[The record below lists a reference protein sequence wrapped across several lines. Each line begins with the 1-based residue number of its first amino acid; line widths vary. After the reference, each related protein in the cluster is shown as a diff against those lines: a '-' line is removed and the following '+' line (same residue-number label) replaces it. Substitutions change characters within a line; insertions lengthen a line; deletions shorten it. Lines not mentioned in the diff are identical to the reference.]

1 MLSIAADLVTD
12 IIGLIVMI
20 GNQLLHYLTGK

>member
-20 GNQLLHYLTGK
+20 ANQIIHAVTP

>member
-12 IIGLIVMI
+12 IIGLVVMI
-20 GNQLLHYLTGK
+20 GNQLSHSLSSN

>member
-20 GNQLLHYLTGK
+20 GNQLSHSIQA